1 MECSIIECTDSIL
14 HETLVN
20 VVNEQ
25 QETASLSIPVI
36 HTETRERGSRCVK
49 LSEIVETTEP

>member
-1 MECSIIECTDSIL
+1 MECTDSIL
-14 HETLVN
+14 HETVVN
-20 VVNEQ
+20 VVDEQ

-49 LSEIVETTEP
+49 LSEIVETTEPW